1 MGALGTI
8 VTAAVTATVVIGG
21 VIYVLRRKTPI
32 VNDPNIITKEK
43 FSSSDVLSWIDQIM
57 PSIQTKAECTYSV
70 NILPNSSTNK
80 LLTKPVKNAYAV
92 LLLEKQGENVSY
104 LRQRVYIAKELSSE
118 LLSLKNDNV
127 VEIPIQL

>member
-21 VIYVLRRKTPI
+21 VIYVLRRKTPL

-118 LLSLKNDNV
+118 LLSLKYDNV

>member
-21 VIYVLRRKTPI
+21 VIYVLRKKTPF

-92 LLLEKQGENVSY
+92 LLLEKRGEKVSY

>member
-21 VIYVLRRKTPI
+21 VIYVLRRKTPF

-70 NILPNSSTNK
+70 NILPNSSSLVYPK
-80 LLTKPVKNAYAV
+80 VFI
-92 LLLEKQGENVSY
+92 VSY
-104 LRQRVYIAKELSSE
+104 KPNTPIVEYKYFISI
-118 LLSLKNDNV
+118 SL
-127 VEIPIQL
+127 

>member
-21 VIYVLRRKTPI
+21 VIYVLRRKTPF

-92 LLLEKQGENVSY
+92 LLHEKREEKVSY

>member
-21 VIYVLRRKTPI
+21 VIYVLRRKTPF
-32 VNDPNIITKEK
+32 VNDPNIIAKEK

-92 LLLEKQGENVSY
+92 LLLEKRGEKVSY

>member
-1 MGALGTI
+1 MDALGTI

-21 VIYVLRRKTPI
+21 VIYVLRRKTPF
-32 VNDPNIITKEK
+32 VNDPNIINKEK

-92 LLLEKQGENVSY
+92 LLLEKRGEKVSY

>member
-21 VIYVLRRKTPI
+21 VIYVLRRKTPPI
-32 VNDPNIITKEK
+32 NDPNIITKDK

-57 PSIQTKAECTYSV
+57 PSIQTKTECTYSV

-92 LLLEKQGENVSY
+92 LLLEKRGEKVSY

-118 LLSLKNDNV
+118 LWSLKNDNV

>member
-21 VIYVLRRKTPI
+21 VIYVLRRKTPL
-32 VNDPNIITKEK
+32 VNDPNIITKEM

>member
-21 VIYVLRRKTPI
+21 VIYVLRRKTPF
-32 VNDPNIITKEK
+32 VNDPNIITKEM

-92 LLLEKQGENVSY
+92 LLLEKRGEKVSY

>member
-1 MGALGTI
+1 MGELGTI

-21 VIYVLRRKTPI
+21 VIYVLRRKTPL

>member
-1 MGALGTI
+1 MGTLGTI

-21 VIYVLRRKTPI
+21 VIYVLRRKTPP

-80 LLTKPVKNAYAV
+80 LLTKPVKNTYAV
-92 LLLEKQGENVSY
+92 LLLEKRGEKVSY

-118 LLSLKNDNV
+118 LLSLKSDNV

>member
-21 VIYVLRRKTPI
+21 VIYVLRRKTPL

>member
-1 MGALGTI
+1 
-8 VTAAVTATVVIGG
+8 
-21 VIYVLRRKTPI
+21 
-32 VNDPNIITKEK
+32 
-43 FSSSDVLSWIDQIM
+43 M

-92 LLLEKQGENVSY
+92 LLLEKRGEKVSY

>member
-8 VTAAVTATVVIGG
+8 VTVAVTATVVIGG
-21 VIYVLRRKTPI
+21 VIYVLRRKTPF

-92 LLLEKQGENVSY
+92 LLLEKRGEKVSY
-104 LRQRVYIAKELSSE
+104 LRQRVYIARELSSE

-127 VEIPIQL
+127 VVIPIQL

>member
-1 MGALGTI
+1 MGALGAI
-8 VTAAVTATVVIGG
+8 VTTAVTATVVIGG
-21 VIYVLRRKTPI
+21 VIYVLRRKTPF

-92 LLLEKQGENVSY
+92 ILLEKRGEKVSY

>member
-21 VIYVLRRKTPI
+21 VIYVLRRKTPF

-92 LLLEKQGENVSY
+92 LLLEKRGEKVSY